1 MADALCRLPRVLL
14 DGRPAARALLCGS
27 NAHPGLRGEALFYP
41 YQDGTLLL
49 IRALGLP
56 GDGFY
61 ACHIQALGDCCTGGD
76 VAFHC
81 AGPHYDPEGR
91 EPEPRGRSPVLL
103 SSGGRALSSC
113 IPAGFSP
120 GRCWAGRWYS
130 TLCPMTTAVSQPAAG
145 ALPAASSPLPEPG
158 PHGLSCGPGFCSI
171 IYCILFC
178 YPTVTTRTTAPRPV
192 RRCSTRSARP

>member
-56 GDGFY
+56 WDGFY
-61 ACHIQALGDCCTGGD
+61 ACHIHALGDCCTGGD

-91 EPEPRGRSPVLL
+91 EHPNHAGDLPVLL
-103 SSGGRALSSC
+103 SSGGRALSLVYT
-113 IPAGFSP
+113 GRFQP
-120 GRCWAGRWYS
+120 GQVLGRSVVLHALPDDYR
-130 TLCPMTTAVSQPAAG
+130 SQPTGAAG
-145 ALPAASSPLPEPG
+145 SRIACGVISP
-158 PHGLSCGPGFCSI
+158 
-171 IYCILFC
+171 
-178 YPTVTTRTTAPRPV
+178 VA
-192 RRCSTRSARP
+192 

>member
-61 ACHIQALGDCCTGGD
+61 ACHIHALGDCCTG
-76 VAFHC
+76 A
-81 AGPHYDPEGR
+81 A
-91 EPEPRGRSPVLL
+91 
-103 SSGGRALSSC
+103 GGRIAC
-113 IPAGFSP
+113 GVISP
-120 GRCWAGRWYS
+120 EA
-130 TLCPMTTAVSQPAAG
+130 
-145 ALPAASSPLPEPG
+145 
-158 PHGLSCGPGFCSI
+158 
-171 IYCILFC
+171 
-178 YPTVTTRTTAPRPV
+178 
-192 RRCSTRSARP
+192 

>member
-61 ACHIQALGDCCTGGD
+61 ACHIHALGDCCTGATWPFTAP
-76 VAFHC
+76 VPTTIRKA
-81 AGPHYDPEGR
+81 ASTRTTR
-91 EPEPRGRSPVLL
+91 EISPSCSPAAAGRSP
-103 SSGGRALSSC
+103 SC

-130 TLCPMTTAVSQPAAG
+130 TLCPMTTAVSPPAPPGA
-145 ALPAASSPLPEPG
+145 ALPAASSPLWPEPG
-158 PHGLSCGPGFCSI
+158 PHGLSCGPGFLLSI
-171 IYCILFC
+171 IYRISFC
-178 YPTVTTRTTAPRPV
+178 YPTVTTRPTASPP
-192 RRCSTRSARP
+192 SAPL

>member
-56 GDGFY
+56 G
-61 ACHIQALGDCCTGGD
+61 T
-76 VAFHC
+76 AFMPATFTRSATAAPGRRGLHC

-91 EPEPRGRSPVLL
+91 EHPEPRGRSP
-103 SSGGRALSSC
+103 SCSPAAAGRSPSC
-113 IPAGFSP
+113 IPADFS
-120 GRCWAGRWYS
+120 R
-130 TLCPMTTAVSQPAAG
+130 AG
-145 ALPAASSPLPEPG
+145 AG
-158 PHGLSCGPGFCSI
+158 PVGGTP
-171 IYCILFC
+171 
-178 YPTVTTRTTAPRPV
+178 
-192 RRCSTRSARP
+192 RSAR

>member
-61 ACHIQALGDCCTGGD
+61 ACHIHALDRKS
-76 VAFHC
+76 V
-81 AGPHYDPEGR
+81 
-91 EPEPRGRSPVLL
+91 V
-103 SSGGRALSSC
+103 
-113 IPAGFSP
+113 
-120 GRCWAGRWYS
+120 
-130 TLCPMTTAVSQPAAG
+130 
-145 ALPAASSPLPEPG
+145 
-158 PHGLSCGPGFCSI
+158 
-171 IYCILFC
+171 
-178 YPTVTTRTTAPRPV
+178 
-192 RRCSTRSARP
+192 

>member
-61 ACHIQALGDCCTGGD
+61 ACHIHALGDCCTGGD

-81 AGPHYDPEGR
+81 AGPHYDPEAASTRTTR
-91 EPEPRGRSPVLL
+91 EISR
-103 SSGGRALSSC
+103 
-113 IPAGFSP
+113 PAFQRRP
-120 GRCWAGRWYS
+120 
-130 TLCPMTTAVSQPAAG
+130 G
-145 ALPAASSPLPEPG
+145 ALPRVYRPISARAGAG
-158 PHGLSCGPGFCSI
+158 PVGGTP
-171 IYCILFC
+171 
-178 YPTVTTRTTAPRPV
+178 
-192 RRCSTRSARP
+192 RSARRLPQSAHRRRRGPHCLRRHLPVA

>member
-61 ACHIQALGDCCTGGD
+61 ACHIHALGDCCTGGD

-91 EPEPRGRSPVLL
+91 EHPNHAGDLPVLL
-103 SSGGRALSSC
+103 SSGGRALRVYR
-113 IPAGFSP
+113 P
-120 GRCWAGRWYS
+120 
-130 TLCPMTTAVSQPAAG
+130 VSARAG
-145 ALPAASSPLPEPG
+145 AGPVGGTPRSARRLPQSAHRRRRG
-158 PHGLSCGPGFCSI
+158 PHCLRRHLPCGLSRARMACHAGPAFCSLF

-178 YPTVTTRTTAPRPV
+178 YPTVTTRTTASPP
-192 RRCSTRSARP
+192 SAPL

>member
-1 MADALCRLPRVLL
+1 MLCAACPGSCWMAALPPVHCSV
-14 DGRPAARALLCGS
+14 AATPT
-27 NAHPGLRGEALFYP
+27 PGLRGEALFYP

-61 ACHIQALGDCCTGGD
+61 ACHIHALGDCCTGGD

-91 EPEPRGRSPVLL
+91 EHPNHAGDLPVLL
-103 SSGGRALSSC
+103 SSGGRALSLVYTG
-113 IPAGFSP
+113 GFSP
-120 GRCWAGRWYS
+120 GRCWPGRWYS
-130 TLCPMTTAVSQPAAG
+130 TLCPTTTAVSPPAPPGAALACGVTSPVAWSRARMTSHAG
-145 ALPAASSPLPEPG
+145 PA
-158 PHGLSCGPGFCSI
+158 FCSLF

-178 YPTVTTRTTAPRPV
+178 YPTVTTRTTASPP
-192 RRCSTRSARP
+192 SAPL

>member
-61 ACHIQALGDCCTGGD
+61 ACHIHALGDCCTGGD

-91 EPEPRGRSPVLL
+91 EHPNHAGIPRP
-103 SSGGRALSSC
+103 ALQRR
-113 IPAGFSP
+113 P
-120 GRCWAGRWYS
+120 
-130 TLCPMTTAVSQPAAG
+130 G
-145 ALPAASSPLPEPG
+145 ALPRVYRPISARAGAGPVGGTPRSARRLPQSAHRRRRG
-158 PHGLSCGPGFCSI
+158 PHCLRRHLPCGLSRARMACHAGPAFCSLF

-178 YPTVTTRTTAPRPV
+178 YPTVTTRTTASPP
-192 RRCSTRSARP
+192 SAPL

>member
-61 ACHIQALGDCCTGGD
+61 ACHIHALGDCCTGGD

-91 EPEPRGRSPVLL
+91 EHPNHAGDLPVLL
-103 SSGGRALSSC
+103 SSGGRALSLVYT
-113 IPAGFSP
+113 GH
-120 GRCWAGRWYS
+120 RRRR
-130 TLCPMTTAVSQPAAG
+130 
-145 ALPAASSPLPEPG
+145 G
-158 PHGLSCGPGFCSI
+158 PHCLRRHLPCGLSRARMACHAGPAFCSLF

-178 YPTVTTRTTAPRPV
+178 YPTVTTRTTASPP
-192 RRCSTRSARP
+192 SAPL